1 MPEPAPGVPRTD
13 VLAHGDRMRVAVRGE
28 LDLDACRRIERDLYD
43 VLSRSARG
51 VELHLDGVPF
61 CDCSGLN
68 MLLRLRL
75 RALVQNKTVVIRT
88 GSRAV
93 ERLLD
98 LTGARELLMYPT
110 PDGPDAPSAAAP
122 SRSSHEDTHQED
134 GRDHDRN
141 HHRDLPAEVAQ
152 LRRAMQTR
160 PAIDL
165 ARGILMATFGLNP
178 EEAWSVLVTASQNTN
193 TKLHLLA
200 QDLVD
205 GVQGTVL
212 PEPVKKQLAAAV
224 AKAKAAPAATRQA
237 DG

>member
-1 MPEPAPGVPRTD
+1 MPEAAPGLPRTD

-28 LDLDACRRIERDLYD
+28 LDLDTCRRIERDLRD
-43 VLSRSARG
+43 VLSRSVRG
-51 VELHLDGVPF
+51 VELHLDAVPF

-75 RALVQNKTVVIRT
+75 RALAQNKTVVISS

-98 LTGARELLMYPT
+98 LTGARELLMYPD
-110 PDGPDAPSAAAP
+110 PDGPDAPSGAAP
-122 SRSSHEDTHQED
+122 SRSSPEDTHQED

-141 HHRDLPAEVAQ
+141 PHQDLPVEVAQ

-165 ARGILMATFGLNP
+165 ARGILMATFNLSP
-178 EEAWSVLVTASQNTN
+178 EAAWDVLVTASQNTN

-200 QDLVD
+200 QGLVD
-205 GVQGTVL
+205 GVQGTAL
-212 PEPVKKQLAAAV
+212 PESVQRQLAVAV